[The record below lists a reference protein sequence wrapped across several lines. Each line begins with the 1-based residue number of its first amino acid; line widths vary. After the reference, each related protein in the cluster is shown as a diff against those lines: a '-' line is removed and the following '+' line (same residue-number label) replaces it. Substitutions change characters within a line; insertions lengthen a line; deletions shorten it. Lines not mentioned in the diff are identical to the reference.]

1 MNKRNGEKMNK
12 KSLIYRM
19 SFFMCLLG
27 LLVIS
32 KQAQATSLDID
43 VVNKENQLLVVYDS
57 RNGMI
62 DEEHRMLDMVLGHF
76 AETIEFVNSKELEN
90 SNIEGKTHL
99 IYFGRDEEELS
110 DSTIEIIGS
119 FTGGK
124 LGIGYNVDQ
133 LGGSFSFVDLGDE
146 QSIDELSYLNDPDKT
161 QKIEAES
168 IIEVTID
175 ENVEVLSKGKGKAGE
190 FPFIMHQGNTFY
202 MATDSLFPPNSI
214 YLAEI
219 LNKMF
224 EVETTEATPA
234 YIRLE
239 DVHPLSD
246 PENLMAIAKE
256 LKQRNIP
263 YMVATIPVYTDPKT
277 KIEYHFEDFP
287 EVLEALKY
295 MQENGGSIVLHGY
308 THQYRGSETGEGFEF
323 WDTENQ
329 SPIYSGPDE
338 KFTKISALDFDSQE
352 EYLAAVDEQHSFE
365 TDYIKTRLTKGVQE
379 LANYG
384 LYPLAFE
391 APHYTMSQ
399 NGYAVTSEIFST
411 YVGQIQLSDEEWQIM
426 NTAPYASKPSFLNGM
441 LLLPETIGY
450 VDPNLK
456 EPVKEM
462 MNASNLY
469 QVADNGIIGGF
480 YHPYLGVDGF
490 KSLMDEMEKIPNLEW
505 IDLKEIP
512 NTVNVENVSITSK
525 NGEVTAKVDYIGLM
539 KTSFRYPN
547 YYLHIGLD
555 KVIWFMVYLGVTFIA
570 VLVVFIVVQKINEKR
585 FRGRIKS

>member
-1 MNKRNGEKMNK
+1 MNKRNWVYQMSFLI
-12 KSLIYRM
+12 SLI
-19 SFFMCLLG
+19 G

-32 KQAQATSLDID
+32 KHAQATSLEVDAINSNNH
-43 VVNKENQLLVVYDS
+43 VLVIYDS
-57 RNGMI
+57 RDGQLN
-62 DEEHRMLDMVLGHF
+62 EEHRMLDMGLGHF
-76 AETIEFVNSKELEN
+76 AEDIQFVNSKELQE
-90 SNIEGKTHL
+90 SDIEGKTHL
-99 IYFGRDEEELS
+99 VYFGRDEEVLS
-110 DSTIEIIGS
+110 DTTIETIGL
-119 FTGGK
+119 FTGAK

-146 QSIDELSYLNDPDKT
+146 QLIDELSYMSDPKKT

-168 IIEVTID
+168 IIEATID
-175 ENVEVLSKGKGKAGE
+175 DDANVLSKGKGENGE
-190 FPFIMHQGNTFY
+190 FPFIMNQGNTYY

-214 YLAEI
+214 YLAEV
-219 LNKMF
+219 LNQIF
-224 EVETTEATPA
+224 EVKTTEGTPA

-256 LKQRNIP
+256 LQERNIP

-287 EVLEALKY
+287 KVLEALKY
-295 MQENGGSIVLHGY
+295 MQKNGGTIVLHGY

-323 WDTENQ
+323 WDVENQ
-329 SPIYSGPDE
+329 SPIYSEADA

-352 EYLAAVDEQHSFE
+352 EYLATLEEQKSFE
-365 TDYIKTRLTKGVQE
+365 TKYIKKRLTKGVQE

-399 NGYAVTSEIFST
+399 NGYAVTSEVFST
-411 YVGQIQLSDEEWQIM
+411 YVGQIQLSDEEWEIM
-426 NTAPYASKPSFLNGM
+426 NTTPYASKPSFLNGM

-462 MNASNLY
+462 MAASNLY

-480 YHPYLGVDGF
+480 YHPYLGVEGF
-490 KSLMDEMEKIPNLEW
+490 NALMDEMEKIPNLEW
-505 IDLKEIP
+505 IDLKEID

-525 NGEVTAKVDYIGLM
+525 NGKVTANVNHFGLM
-539 KTSFRYPN
+539 KTSLRYPN
-547 YYLHIGLD
+547 YYLHLGLD
-555 KVIWFMVYLGVTFIA
+555 KVIWFMVYLGVAFISI
-570 VLVVFIVVQKINEKR
+570 LVIFIVIQKIKEKR
-585 FRGRIKS
+585 SWGRIKS